1 MKLDDLLKH
10 CVAHGASDIHLHAGM
25 SPHMRV
31 NGKMMS
37 VAPGILPPQLT
48 EGLVAQMCNER
59 QREIFAQ
66 KNQVDFA
73 YSIPSTGRFRVN
85 LFRQRGSVSVVLRVI
100 NADTSVFAKVKL
112 PGDTMEF
119 FAHQKRGIVL
129 VTGPTGSGKS
139 TTLAAILDCINST
152 REEMIV
158 TVEDPIEMLHPNKRS
173 IVVQREIGQD
183 APSFAEA
190 LVAAMRQ
197 DPDVIMIGEIRD
209 YATAQAA
216 ISAAQTGHLVFS
228 TLHTMDTIR
237 TINRI
242 MELFPPEERAIA
254 RILFA
259 DALVGVVSQRLL
271 PRADGQGRVAA
282 LEVLRGTLRVKDLI
296 KDEDRTPEL
305 KDALLEG
312 REVGMLAFDDHLAEL
327 CSDGVI
333 DFDTGYSAATSPH
346 EFKLRVQDG
355 SANKSREPEPLA
367 VATSRRDRHY

>member
-10 CVAHGASDIHLHAGM
+10 CVTQGASDIHLHAGM
-25 SPHMRV
+25 PPHIRI
-31 NGKMMS
+31 NGRMLP
-37 VAPGILPPQLT
+37 VAPGLLPAQLT

-59 QREIFAQ
+59 QREIFAE

-85 LFRQRGSVSVVLRVI
+85 MFRQRGSVSVVLRVI
-100 NADTSVFAKVKL
+100 NSDTSLLAKVKL

-173 IVVQREIGQD
+173 VFVQREIGQD
-183 APSFAEA
+183 APSFSEA

-216 ISAAQTGHLVFS
+216 ISAAQT
-228 TLHTMDTIR
+228 LHTMDTIR
-237 TINRI
+237 TVNRI
-242 MELFPPEERAIA
+242 MELFPPDERAIA

-282 LEVLRGTLRVKDLI
+282 LEIMRGTLRVKDLI
-296 KDEDRTPEL
+296 KEEERTPQL

-333 DFDTGYSAATSPH
+333 DFETGYSAATSPH